1 MKINYKQPYWVK
13 FNWEIDSHHENQY
26 VTEFNKHESDEILNF
41 QHLKSYTIT
50 CDFKIDELYK
60 TDKIFMIFGKPGK
73 NLGLAYNTE
82 AKVLSFE
89 FWTTVNG
96 EDKFNY
102 LLFKDCELNPEFN
115 TATIIREN
123 NEFKVFLNFKEVNSI
138 VFEGELIE
146 DYKQSEIFLG
156 CGNPGSPVEEHRYY
170 GEVDVNHFSVIKN
183 STTIVNSEAI
193 YKSKDYEIIKKRF
206 YSDILFFYDFE
217 TINNIGIVYDNSK
230 NTHFLEKVTNQFVL

>member
-13 FNWEIDSHHENQY
+13 FNWEIDSHHDNQY
-26 VTEFNKHESDEILNF
+26 VTEFNKFESDEILRF
-41 QHLKSYTIT
+41 QHEKSYTIT
-50 CDFKIDELYK
+50 CNFKIDESYK

-102 LLFKDCELNPEFN
+102 LLFEDCELDSEFN
-115 TATIIREN
+115 TATIIRNE
-123 NEFKVFLNFKEVNSI
+123 NEFKVFLNFKEINSM

-146 DYKQSEIFLG
+146 DYKHSEIFLG

-170 GEVDVNHFSVIKN
+170 GEVDINHFSVIKN
-183 STTIVNSEAI
+183 STIIANSKSI
-193 YKSKDYEIIKKRF
+193 YKSKDYDIIKKRF

-217 TINNIGIVYDNSK
+217 TTNNIGVVYDNSK
-230 NTHFLEKVTNQFVL
+230 NTHFLEKVPNQFVL

>member
-13 FNWEIDSHHENQY
+13 FNWEIESHHNNQY
-26 VTEFNKHESDEILNF
+26 VTEFNKFESSAITNF
-41 QHLKSYTIT
+41 QHEKSYTIT
-50 CDFKIDELYK
+50 CDFKIAESYK

-102 LLFKDCELNPEFN
+102 LLFENCELKKDFN
-115 TATIIREN
+115 VATIIRED
-123 NEFKVFLNFKEVNSI
+123 NEFKVFLNFKLINTM

-146 DYKQSEIFLG
+146 DYKHSEIFLG
-156 CGNPGSPVEEHRYY
+156 CGNPGSPVEEHRYH
-170 GEVDVNHFSVIKN
+170 GEVDINHFSIIMENNQINN
-183 STTIVNSEAI
+183 SKSI
-193 YKSKDYEIIKKRF
+193 YKSKDYEIIKKK
-206 YSDILFFYDFE
+206 YYNDILFLYDFE
-217 TINNIGIVYDNSK
+217 TINNIGIVYDSSK
-230 NTHFLEKVTNQFVL
+230 NTHFLEQVPNQFVL

>member
-13 FNWEIDSHHENQY
+13 FNWEIDSHHDNQY
-26 VTEFNKHESDEILNF
+26 VTEFNKFESDEILSF
-41 QHLKSYTIT
+41 QHEKSYTIT
-50 CDFKIDELYK
+50 CDFKIDESYK

-102 LLFKDCELNPEFN
+102 LLFEDCELNPDFN
-115 TATIIREN
+115 TATIIRNE
-123 NEFKVFLNFKEVNSI
+123 NEFKVFLNFKEINSL

-146 DYKQSEIFLG
+146 DYKHSEIFLG
-156 CGNPGSPVEEHRYY
+156 FGNPGSPVEEHRYY
-170 GEVDVNHFSVIKN
+170 GEVDVNHFSIIKS
-183 STTIVNSEAI
+183 STTIDNSKSI
-193 YKSKDYEIIKKRF
+193 YKSKDYDIIKKTF
-206 YSDILFFYDFE
+206 YNDILFFYDFE
-217 TINNIGIVYDNSK
+217 TINNIGVVYDNSK
-230 NTHFLEKVTNQFVL
+230 NTHFLEKVPNQFVL